1 MAGSTIFYT
10 ETLQPWILASGGVA
24 ATTITLTTTAKQIAT
39 QASFGL
45 VPVGFWY
52 PGKAIRLDCYF
63 ETTSGATPGN
73 FTIGLFYGN
82 GDNAGVSKTGAAI
95 AFAATQTS
103 RTIHVQA
110 TMRCRTAGTAGTAW
124 ITGRADMDKALITAT
139 TYEPYLIPQNAN
151 ATVAI
156 DTTVGTNAFTI
167 QALNSGANAS
177 TTILQ
182 ELNIQAV
189 N

>member
-10 ETLQPWILASGGVA
+10 ETLQPWTLASGGVA
-24 ATTITLTTTAKQIAT
+24 ASTITLTTTMKQIAT

-63 ETTSGATPGN
+63 ETTSGAAVGN
-73 FTIGLFYGN
+73 VTIGLFYGN
-82 GDNAGVSKTGAAI
+82 GDNNGVSKQGAAI
-95 AFAATQTS
+95 AFANTQTS
-103 RTIHVQA
+103 RTIHVVG
-110 TMRCRTAGTAGTAW
+110 TMRCRTTGTSGTAW
-124 ITGRADMDKALITAT
+124 ITGHADIDKTLITAT
-139 TYEPYLIPQNAN
+139 TYESYMIPTNAN
-151 ATVAI
+151 ANVTI

-167 QALNSGANAS
+167 QMQNSGANAS

>member
-10 ETLQPWILASGGVA
+10 ETLQPWILSSGGVA

-52 PGKAIRLDCYF
+52 PGKAIRLDAYF
-63 ETTSGATPGN
+63 ETTSGGTPGN

-82 GDNAGVSKTGAAI
+82 GDNNGVSKVGAAI

-103 RTIHVQA
+103 RTIHVVG
-110 TMRCRTAGTAGTAW
+110 TLRCRTAGTGGTGW
-124 ITGRADMDKALITAT
+124 ITGHADIDKALITAT

-151 ATVAI
+151 AAVAM